1 MRMYQDTRRLDFHAL
16 GREIKRKREAKG
28 WTQEYLAQL
37 VDRTPRSIMYFENR
51 GQHPSLN
58 TFYQIVTLLDISVD
72 KFFYPDR
79 QNSESYCCQH
89 IDVLLNS
96 MNEKEFVVIEAT
108 AGGIKKARETEIL
121 GKSTYPFPRHR
132 ISTEK

>member
-1 MRMYQDTRRLDFHAL
+1 MYQDERRLDFHAL

-37 VDRTPRSIMYFENR
+37 VDRTPRSIMYIENR

-58 TFYQIVTLLDISVD
+58 TFYQLVTLLEISVD
-72 KFFYPDR
+72 QFFYPANENRKSDCR
-79 QNSESYCCQH
+79 KH

-96 MNEKEFVVIEAT
+96 MDERYLTIIEAT
-108 AGGIKKARETEIL
+108 AEGLKRARETVEV
-121 GKSTYPFPRHR
+121 
-132 ISTEK
+132 

>member
-1 MRMYQDTRRLDFHAL
+1 MKMYQDERKLDFHAL

-58 TFYQIVTLLDISVD
+58 TFYQLVTLLDISVD
-72 KFFYPDR
+72 DFFYPDK
-79 QNSESYCCQH
+79 QNGQSDCRQH
-89 IDVLLNS
+89 IDHLLNE
-96 MNEKEFVVIEAT
+96 MDEKELTIIEAT
-108 AGGIKKARETEIL
+108 AEGLKRARRTEDA
-121 GKSTYPFPRHR
+121 
-132 ISTEK
+132 

>member
-1 MRMYQDTRRLDFHAL
+1 
-16 GREIKRKREAKG
+16 
-28 WTQEYLAQL
+28 
-37 VDRTPRSIMYFENR
+37 
-51 GQHPSLN
+51 
-58 TFYQIVTLLDISVD
+58 LLDISVD

-108 AGGIKKARETEIL
+108 AGSIKKARETEIL

-132 ISTEK
+132 ISAEK